1 MFLKRT
7 LITATLSF
15 LLGMSAFAQ
24 SISLKLADTT
34 VKDAMEQ
41 LKNASGYSFVY
52 KVGDIDTSRKV
63 TLDATD
69 VKQAIVQILNG
80 QNVGYT
86 IQGKNIVIT
95 KRTAPAE
102 ADASNVAVSDTRI
115 VTGTVTDES
124 GEPLIGATVA
134 LSGTGRATT
143 TDLDGNWTLTASPGQ
158 TVDVSYVG
166 YAGKKAKIGKEGKIN
181 IVLTEQSSVLEE
193 FVVIGYGAQKKV
205 NLTGAVATVNLEE
218 QAKSR
223 PMTTISQALSGAAA
237 GLNVMQ
243 QGGQPNAENTKV
255 LIRGIGTLNDASP
268 LILIDG
274 MEMSLNDVN
283 PNDVASISILKDA
296 ASCAI
301 YGNRGANGVILVTT
315 KSGEEGRVNVTYSG
329 KIAYQTAQKYHKQV
343 TDYAEYMELMNEAA
357 DNSNQARRF
366 SPITIQTWR
375 DAAKNPNGIAESGY
389 PNYVAYPNT
398 DWYHEIYKPDWMQE
412 HTISVVGREK
422 RTNFSI
428 SGTYL
433 NNPGIVDNSGVDKYY
448 LRSSVETEIGKYITV
463 GMKAW
468 GYHSDQDRNDIGM
481 LWGQDMQ
488 KTVPGI
494 YPYYDG
500 YYGGLETTEE
510 EGTVH
515 NPVKMLSLDWGSY
528 KQSKYN
534 VNPYLEIRF
543 LDGFK
548 FQSQFFYTDYQTHDK
563 MITPGYVE
571 IKSFSRDMI
580 LSTPPNAETM
590 KNNSNSDS
598 RYQLREWKF
607 TNMLR
612 YDKSF
617 GVHDIGV
624 MVGYEEARH
633 WTDYVYAEKEGL
645 INFNLWDF
653 DAMISPK
660 QISGNSSEYSSRS
673 WFGRVNYAF
682 DSRYL
687 VEVNARYDGSSR
699 FSPKNRWGFFPSVS
713 AGWRIS
719 QEHFMDDI
727 DWLNNLKLRASW
739 GKLGNNSIG
748 NYEWQPTYAAYSYG
762 FNGEHVKGYGLN
774 TFANTNLKWEA
785 TAVTNIGLDFG
796 FLNNRLT
803 GTLEFYNKNT
813 DGILYRPTLQPTLS
827 DFIAPMQNLAEVN
840 NKGVEVTLGW
850 NDYIG
855 EVTYG
860 INANFS
866 FNRNRVVNYKGNLIN
881 EWRTDDNGNRYW
893 YTNIGDVANVS
904 GGNIIVNGH
913 MINEYY
919 MLSTYSGNGK
929 GFNPDG
935 SVNINGGPRD
945 GMIRTEKDM
954 EWLQAMIAEGYEF
967 MPGKSA
973 DKGHIWYG
981 DYIYADVNGDG
992 KYGDDYDR
1000 EFQGTSSMPKCYFGL
1015 QAYASWKGLDF
1026 SMSWAG
1032 ATGFKIYYYAQSL
1045 NSTSMTAGYGIGREV
1060 ASDHYFYDPENPDD
1074 PRTNIHSAN
1083 PRFVMNDTG
1092 QNSANASWKLQN
1104 GDYLKL
1110 KNVTVGYTLPVKW
1123 TNKALM
1129 KQVRIYASL
1138 ENLCT
1143 ITKFKGLDPEMMAA
1157 DGYAPMRTYSFGLN
1171 VTF

>member
-1 MFLKRT
+1 MFLKRI
-7 LITATLSF
+7 LLTATLST
-15 LLGMSAFAQ
+15 LLGMSALAQ
-24 SISLKLADTT
+24 AVSIRLSGAT
-34 VKDAMEQ
+34 VKDAMEE
-41 LKNASGYSFVY
+41 LKKSSGYSFVY

-63 TLDATD
+63 NIDASD
-69 VKQAIVQILNG
+69 VKQAISQILSG
-80 QNVGYT
+80 QNVSYS
-86 IQGKNIVIT
+86 INGKNIVIS
-95 KRTAPAE
+95 KSASLAEAPVAPAAAE
-102 ADASNVAVSDTRI
+102 GGT
-115 VTGTVTDES
+115 VTGTVSDEN

-143 TDLDGNWTLTASPGQ
+143 TDIDGKWTLTARPGQ
-158 TVDVSYVG
+158 SVDISYVG
-166 YAGKKAKIGKEGKIN
+166 YAPQKVKIGKEGT
-181 IVLTEQSSVLEE
+181 VEVALAEQSSMLDE
-193 FVVIGYGAQKKV
+193 VVVVGYGAQKKV
-205 NLTGAVATVNLEE
+205 NLTGAVATVNMEE
-218 QAKSR
+218 QSKSR

-268 LILIDG
+268 LILVDG

-315 KSGEEGRVNVTYSG
+315 KSGDEGKVNVTYSG
-329 KIAYQTAQKYHKQV
+329 KFAYQTAQKYHRQV

-375 DAAKNPNGIAESGY
+375 EAAADPDGIAESGY

-398 DWYHEIYKPDWMQE
+398 DWYHEIYKPAWMQE
-412 HTISVVGREK
+412 HTVSVVGREK
-422 RTNFSI
+422 KTNFSI

-433 NNPGIVDNSGVDKYY
+433 NNPGIVDNSGLNKYY
-448 LRSSVETEIGKYITV
+448 MRTSVETEIGKYITV
-463 GMKAW
+463 GIKAW
-468 GYHSDQDRNDIGM
+468 GYHSDQDRNDIGII
-481 LWGQDMQ
+481 WGQDMQ
-488 KTVPGI
+488 KTVPGV

-500 YYGGLETTEE
+500 YYGGIETTEE

-515 NPVKMLSLDWGSY
+515 NPVMMLSRDWGSY

-534 VNPYLEIRF
+534 VNPYLEVRF
-543 LDGFK
+543 LKDFK

-563 MITPGYVE
+563 FITPGPVE
-571 IKSFSRDMI
+571 EKSFSRDMV

-598 RYQLREWKF
+598 RYQLQEWKF
-607 TNMLR
+607 TNLLR
-612 YDKSF
+612 YDRSF
-617 GVHDIGV
+617 GVHDLGV
-624 MVGYEEARH
+624 MAGYEESRH
-633 WTDYVYAEKEGL
+633 WTDYVYAEKQGL

-653 DAMISPK
+653 DAMISPR
-660 QISGNSSEYSSRS
+660 QVSGNTGEYSSRS

-682 DSRYL
+682 DDRYL
-687 VEVNARYDGSSR
+687 LEVNARYDGSSR
-699 FSPKNRWGFFPSVS
+699 FSPENRWGFFPSVS
-713 AGWRIS
+713 AGWRIT
-719 QEHFMDDI
+719 QEKFMQGI

-748 NYEWQPTYAAYSYG
+748 NYEWQPSYSSYPYG
-762 FNGEHVKGYGLN
+762 FNGIHVIGYGLS

-785 TAVTNIGLDFG
+785 TTVTNIGLDFG
-796 FLNNRLT
+796 FFNNRLS
-803 GTLEFYNKNT
+803 GTLELYDKNT

-827 DFIAPMQNLAEVN
+827 DFVAPMQNLAEVN
-840 NKGVEVTLGW
+840 NKGLEISLNW
-850 NDYIG
+850 NDRIG
-855 EVTYG
+855 DVNYG
-860 INANFS
+860 VGANIS
-866 FNRNRVVNYKGNLIN
+866 FNRNRVVKYKGDLVT
-881 EWRTDDNGNRYW
+881 EWRTDGEGNPYW

-904 GGNIIVNGH
+904 GGNIIVDGH

-919 MLSTYSGNGK
+919 MLSTYAGNGQ

-935 SVNINGGPRD
+935 SVNIHGGPRD
-945 GMIRTEKDM
+945 GMIRTEADM
-954 EWLQAMIAEGYEF
+954 AWLKAMMAAGYEF
-967 MPGKSA
+967 LPGNSA
-973 DKGHIWYG
+973 AKDRIWYG

-992 KYGDDYDR
+992 KYGDPDDR

-1015 QAYASWKGLDF
+1015 QAYASGKGFDF
-1026 SMSWAG
+1026 SMNWSG
-1032 ATGFKIYYYAQSL
+1032 ATGFKIYYYAQAL

-1060 ASDHYFYDPENPDD
+1060 ASDHYFYDPENPSD
-1074 PRTNIHSAN
+1074 PRTNIGASN

-1104 GDYLKL
+1104 GNYLKL
-1110 KNVTVGYTLPVKW
+1110 KNITIGYTLPAKW
-1123 TNKALM
+1123 TNKVFM
-1129 KQVRIYASL
+1129 KQVRIYTSL

-1143 ITKFKGLDPEMMAA
+1143 ITKFKGLDPEMMSA